1 MGARR
6 LRPMADAEVL
16 YEVDGAVA
24 RVTINRPER
33 RNSMS
38 YGVMQGLRDAVAAAK
53 TLENNAPAARSDRPD
68 LDPIHLSDAGIKA
81 LRPGQQLD
89 GVDEAAT
96 ELQAF
101 AAEMKRALSSF

>member
-1 MGARR
+1 MVALTQWPRRKHWRTTRPLHGAIVR
-6 LRPMADAEVL
+6 
-16 YEVDGAVA
+16 
-24 RVTINRPER
+24 
-33 RNSMS
+33 
-38 YGVMQGLRDAVAAAK
+38 
-53 TLENNAPAARSDRPD
+53 TLTQ
-68 LDPIHLSDAGIKA
+68 IHLSDAGIKA

>member
-1 MGARR
+1 MGGRIPPEWVAGFNRNQWPVCAGIR
-6 LRPMADAEVL
+6 N
-16 YEVDGAVA
+16 AV
-24 RVTINRPER
+24 P
-33 RNSMS
+33 
-38 YGVMQGLRDAVAAAK
+38 YGRADAVAAAK
-53 TLENNAPAARSDRPD
+53 TLENNAPAARRDRPD